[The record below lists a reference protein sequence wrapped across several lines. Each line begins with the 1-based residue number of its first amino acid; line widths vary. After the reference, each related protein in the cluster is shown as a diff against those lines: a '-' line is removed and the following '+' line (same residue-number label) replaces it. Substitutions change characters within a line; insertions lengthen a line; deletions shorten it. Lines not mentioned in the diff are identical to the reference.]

1 MKHNK
6 MGKNKLYL
14 QLCNTT
20 AIRMK
25 NKALSIIFLAALL
38 PLSTSLWS
46 QNSSGELNAIQ
57 TVVPFLTIAPDS
69 RAGAMGDAGVAT
81 SPDIYSMHWNPAKFA
96 FIDGKG
102 GVGISYSPWLRNLV
116 PDINIA
122 YLSGYYR
129 LDKKQVISSSL
140 TYSSLGDVPFTDDYG
155 NPVRTFKPNEWAY
168 DLGYSRLFTDHLSG
182 GIAFRMIYSNLTGGF
197 YSGGVATKAGIS
209 VAADISTYYQKDIS
223 LFSKDGSWTW
233 GVNISNIGSKM
244 SYSDAQTSDFI
255 PINMRLGTALTIDLD
270 SYNKITG
277 TIDINKLL
285 VPTPPYY
292 SISNPDSIIKGKD
305 PNVAVP
311 VAIFQS
317 FIDAPGGFNEE
328 LRELTFSYGLEYWY
342 NNQFAI
348 RAGYFNENETK
359 GNRKY
364 FTAGAGFRL
373 NGFTVDFSY
382 LMPIVQ
388 NHPLARTL
396 RFSLSFDVNALRN
409 ASKSRT

>member
-1 MKHNK
+1 MKIRARAII
-6 MGKNKLYL
+6 LF
-14 QLCNTT
+14 T
-20 AIRMK
+20 AI
-25 NKALSIIFLAALL
+25 L
-38 PLSTSLWS
+38 PLNTYLWA
-46 QNSSGELNAIQ
+46 QDSSGELNAIQ

-122 YLSGYYR
+122 YLAGYYR
-129 LDKKQVISSSL
+129 LDKKQVIESSL
-140 TYSSLGDVPFTDDYG
+140 IYSSLGDVPFTDDFG
-155 NPVRTFKPNEWAY
+155 NPERIFKPNEWSF
-168 DLGYSRLFTDHLSG
+168 DMGYSRLFTEKLSG

-197 YSGGVATKAGIS
+197 YSGGAATKAGIS
-209 VAADISTYYQKDIS
+209 VAADISTYYQNDIS
-223 LFSKDGSWTW
+223 LFNKEGLLAF
-233 GVNISNIGSKM
+233 GANISNIGSKM

-255 PINMRLGTALTIDLD
+255 PINMRLGTALTINLD
-270 SYNKITG
+270 SYNRITA
-277 TIDINKLL
+277 TIDLNKLL

-292 SISNPDSIIKGKD
+292 SLTNPDSIIAGKD

-317 FIDAPGGFNEE
+317 FIDAPGGFKEE
-328 LRELTFSYGLEYWY
+328 LHEFTYSYGLEYWY

-348 RAGYFNENETK
+348 RAGYFHENETK

-373 NGFTVDFSY
+373 SGFTVDFSY
-382 LMPIVQ
+382 LMPLVQ

-396 RFSLSFDVNALRN
+396 RFSLSFDVNALKN
-409 ASKSRT
+409 TSKSRT